1 MDSED
6 SSGVS
11 SVRSDLLSEAGRESG
26 VLDGQGRLGYPLF
39 AVESSDR
46 LLGGGD
52 QVLLVQRLVVSLL
65 TPLARHLKVTK
76 ITINGGK
83 SIDPTNHLTKKKITL
98 FFELGGNALKI
109 RKC

>member
-6 SSGVS
+6 SSSVS

-26 VLDGQGRLGYPLF
+26 VLDGQGRLCDPLF

-46 LLGGGD
+46 LLGRGD

-65 TPLARHLKVTK
+65 APLARHLSDE
-76 ITINGGK
+76 NY
-83 SIDPTNHLTKKKITL
+83 N
-98 FFELGGNALKI
+98 
-109 RKC
+109 KCREK

>member
-65 TPLARHLKVTK
+65 APLARHLSDE
-76 ITINGGK
+76 NY
-83 SIDPTNHLTKKKITL
+83 N
-98 FFELGGNALKI
+98 
-109 RKC
+109 KCREK

>member
-1 MDSED
+1 MDPED

-26 VLDGQGRLGYPLF
+26 VLDGQGRLGDPLF

-65 TPLARHLKVTK
+65 APLARHLKVTK

-83 SIDPTNHLTKKKITL
+83 SIDPTNHLTKKITL